1 VLDWQTADLRPHSP
15 DRLSIIQS
23 PIAWDPDASC
33 PAIDTFLAEVLP
45 VDAQRFARE
54 VVGYG
59 LLPSAP
65 LRKAFMLL
73 GSGSN
78 GKSTFLAVLR
88 RLLGRRNVSSVPLQ
102 AFGESRFAAAEVY
115 GKLANVCGDLDS
127 RALRR
132 SDLFKTLTGGTD
144 AMMAERK
151 YEHPFTYV
159 PFAVM
164 LFSAN
169 VAPASSDQ
177 SDAYFDR
184 WVVLPFGRRFEGAD
198 VDPHLLDKLTAREE
212 LEGLLVQAVSGLMDL
227 MERGRFDLPPLVLA
241 ANEEYRSKIDTVATF
256 VDEACELGLQY
267 TVTRQVLYEGYREW
281 CRRNGRMPTAQTEFS
296 PRLRQLLRREIAAG
310 QIEEG
315 KLGAKAVRGW
325 KGLQIRA

>member
-1 VLDWQTADLRPHSP
+1 
-15 DRLSIIQS
+15 
-23 PIAWDPDASC
+23 
-33 PAIDTFLAEVLP
+33 
-45 VDAQRFARE
+45 
-54 VVGYG
+54 
-59 LLPSAP
+59 
-65 LRKAFMLL
+65 MLL

-78 GKSTFLAVLR
+78 GKSTFLAMLR

-132 SDLFKTLTGGTD
+132 SDPFKTLTGGTD
-144 AMMAERK
+144 SVMAERK

-184 WVVLPFGRRFEGAD
+184 WVVLPFGRRFEGSE
-198 VDPHLLDKLTAREE
+198 VDPTYREADTREE

-227 MERGRFDLPPLVLA
+227 MERGRFELPPSVHA

-256 VDEACELGLQY
+256 LDEACELGLPH

-281 CRRNGRMPTAQTEFS
+281 CGRNGRMPTAQTEFS
-296 PRLRQLLRREIAAG
+296 PRLRQLLRRELAAG
-310 QIEEG
+310 QVEEG
-315 KLGAKAVRGW
+315 KFGAKAVRGW
-325 KGLQIRA
+325 KGPRIRA

>member
-1 VLDWQTADLRPHSP
+1 
-15 DRLSIIQS
+15 
-23 PIAWDPDASC
+23 
-33 PAIDTFLAEVLP
+33 
-45 VDAQRFARE
+45 
-54 VVGYG
+54 
-59 LLPSAP
+59 
-65 LRKAFMLL
+65 MLL

-184 WVVLPFGRRFEGAD
+184 WVVLPFGRRFAGAD

-227 MERGRFDLPPLVLA
+227 MERGRFDLPPSVLA